1 MREKL
6 SKELEKH
13 LKVIEENEKR
23 KAEFLEKQR
32 EEEIRKE
39 MQEEAKKND

>member
-32 EEEIRKE
+32 EEELKKREKE
-39 MQEEAKKND
+39 EEEK